1 MTSTAMNAV
10 DLLIRVSLLMSAGTL
25 VAVAFHRR
33 SASFRHLLWSSSL
46 GGTLLLAVLVPWSPR
61 VNVPLRAWPGSI
73 QSIVTLPSAER
84 FANVPSAESVIGSMS
99 AFDVEDN
106 AAAGITT
113 ADFRDLPALWL
124 MVWVVGT
131 AMILGWAL
139 FGRIGLAVLARRA
152 TRINAGRWQEIVD
165 ATCVRLGV
173 TRGVTV
179 LQSAAVGA
187 PMTWG
192 IRRPVLVVPPESA
205 TWSDALLQSVAAHE
219 VAHIAR
225 RDYLTQL
232 MSMVACAAYWFH
244 PLVWVMARRMRQAAE
259 RACDDQ
265 VLALGATGEEYAAHL
280 IGVART
286 SRQLRLT
293 GAVAIGMARPSTL
306 EGRIVAVL
314 DAARARSAPTA
325 TIRRVIVATLGF
337 ILVLV
342 GTVRP
347 VAASGTKQT
356 IVTNFVAPDLTPS
369 EPVVSEPVAETITTV
384 RSATPEAEMQDPD
397 SVIERTFDASPGGL
411 LTLDLD
417 AGGGV
422 TVRSWD
428 DDRVRVRAMLGGR
441 DWRDVDVNIDR
452 ESGGRGGVRIEAR
465 FVRNRRNQSTSNRF
479 EILVPRRYD
488 VRLSS
493 AGGELT
499 IIGVEGQF
507 TGHTGGGEITL
518 ERATGSAR
526 LTTGGGEILVRD
538 SDLSGSVQTGGGL
551 VRLSNVKGGLRG
563 SSGSGPVI
571 YGTSDDRDDRDD
583 RNDRNDRND
592 RSTTDISSVTINDG
606 KRISVG
612 RDTDY
617 RSGTLNIEKA
627 GGDVILDAAPNGAH
641 VRTGGGDVRIGSGA
655 GRVDAS
661 TGGGTVTVGPVAGSV
676 SAVTGAGDVRII
688 VDPAREPQVI
698 EASSGYGRIII
709 ELPADFDGRLDLETA
724 YTRTHE
730 SRARI
735 NSDWDLERDPL
746 TGWETRYG
754 TPRRTLRARAVL
766 GRGTGRV
773 VVRTVNGEIE
783 IRRR

>member
-10 DLLIRVSLLMSAGTL
+10 DLLIRVTLLMGAGTL
-25 VAVAFHRR
+25 VALALHRR

-46 GGTLLLAVLVPWSPR
+46 GGSLLLAALVPWSPR

-73 QSIVTLPSAER
+73 ERIVTLPSAER
-84 FANVPSAESVIGSMS
+84 FANRPSAESIITSMP
-99 AFDVEDN
+99 AFDVEKN
-106 AAAGITT
+106 AGAGITT
-113 ADFRDLPALWL
+113 VDLRDLPPLWL
-124 MVWVVGT
+124 LVWVAGT
-131 AMILGWAL
+131 VMILGWAL

-152 TRINAGRWQEIVD
+152 APINAGRWRDIVD

-173 TRGVTV
+173 TRRVTI

-192 IRRPVLVVPPESA
+192 IRRPVLVVPPASA

-244 PLVWVMARRMRQAAE
+244 PLVWAMARRMRQAAE

-286 SRQLRLT
+286 SRQLHLT

-325 TIRRVIVATLGF
+325 TIRRVIAVSLGF

-356 IVTNFVAPDLTPS
+356 IVTNFVAPDVAPS
-369 EPVVSEPVAETITTV
+369 EPVMSEPAGETVTTV
-384 RSATPEAEMQDPD
+384 RPGAAEPETQQDPD
-397 SVIERTFDASPGGL
+397 SIIERTFDASPGGL

-417 AGGGV
+417 AGGSV
-422 TVRSWD
+422 TVQSWD

-441 DWRDVDVNIDR
+441 DWRDVDVNLDR
-452 ESGGRGGVRIEAR
+452 ESGGRGVRVEAR

-493 AGGELT
+493 AGGDLT
-499 IIGVEGQF
+499 IIGVEGRF

-538 SDLSGSVQTGGGL
+538 SDLSGNVQTGGGL
-551 VRLSNVKGGLRG
+551 VRLSNVRGGLRG

-571 YGTSDDRDDRDD
+571 YGTSDDR
-583 RNDRNDRND
+583 NN

-612 RDTDY
+612 DTDY
-617 RSGTLNIEKA
+617 RGGTLNIEKA
-627 GGDVILDAAPNGAH
+627 GGDVALDAAPNGARVH
-641 VRTGGGDVRIGSGA
+641 TGGGDVRIGRGA

-661 TGGGTVTVGPVAGSV
+661 TGGGNVTVGPVAGSV
-676 SAVTGAGDVRII
+676 TAVTGAGEVRII
-688 VDPAREPQVI
+688 VDRARESQVI
-698 EASSGYGRIII
+698 EASSGSGRIII

-730 SRARI
+730 NRARI
-735 NSDWDLERDPL
+735 DSDWDLERDPL
-746 TGWETRYG
+746 TGWEDRYG
-754 TPRRTLRARAVL
+754 TPRRFLRARTVL